1 MARRN
6 RTVLRTDASCLNRI
20 NDEAL
25 KMPQVINTNMMSLNS
40 QRALDL
46 SQSSM
51 QVSLERLSSGL
62 RINRAKDDA
71 AGLAIS
77 ERLSAQIRGLEQAN
91 RNGFDGISLMQ
102 TAEGALD
109 EVGNM
114 LQRMREL
121 AVQSANGTVSVADK
135 RSLNDEYLE
144 LRDEIDRVFNSAE
157 FNGVNLL
164 GNTAALTLQIG
175 YKAGSNYQVTVST
188 VNMGSRAFAS
198 GGISFVIGGA
208 TGTASRQI
216 SATSK
221 ALWMLSKLDAALD
234 NVTQKRADFGAKQNR
249 IESILRNNANV
260 VENQSAAR
268 SRIRDADFARET
280 ANLTRTQILQQAG
293 TAMLAQAN
301 QLPQNVLSLIG

>member
-1 MARRN
+1 
-6 RTVLRTDASCLNRI
+6 
-20 NDEAL
+20 
-25 KMPQVINTNMMSLNS
+25 MPQVINTNMMSLNS
-40 QRALDL
+40 QRALDM

-144 LRDEIDRVFNSAE
+144 LRSEIYRVFNSAE

-164 GNTAALTLQIG
+164 GTTSSLTLQIG
-175 YKAGSNYQVTVST
+175 YKAGTSGSYQVVVST
-188 VNMGSRAFAS
+188 VNMGSRTFS
-198 GGISFVIGGA
+198 GGGISFIVGGA
-208 TGTASRQI
+208 AGTASRQI

-221 ALWMLSKLDAALD
+221 ALWMLSKIDAAID

-260 VENQSAAR
+260 IENQSAAR

-280 ANLTRTQILQQAG
+280 SNLTRTQILQQAG

-301 QLPQNVLSLIG
+301 QLPQNVLQLIG